1 MGPAAKSPLSSP
13 ICGISPENTPLA
25 VVNGWACTAA
35 GTARHAATAIAA
47 AMDLLRMLPLCS
59 NGASLTPFSLGSYAV
74 LIWRVVRSSRVARMD
89 RTVALVV
96 AVAIGGVLAAQAPLN
111 SALGA
116 APSAACRRRS
126 WRSGSRSRRCSRCAL
141 LAGGLSG
148 LGRLGEA
155 PLHVAVGGGLIGAL
169 YVGSIVWTVRA
180 LGAGGLTAATIA
192 GQLALAVVIDHFGWL
207 GVARSPITASKVLGI
222 ALLALGTWFVV
233 RD

>member
-1 MGPAAKSPLSSP
+1 
-13 ICGISPENTPLA
+13 
-25 VVNGWACTAA
+25 
-35 GTARHAATAIAA
+35 
-47 AMDLLRMLPLCS
+47 
-59 NGASLTPFSLGSYAV
+59 
-74 LIWRVVRSSRVARMD
+74 MD

-96 AVAIGGVLAAQAPLN
+96 ASAIGGVLAAQAPLN
-111 SALGA
+111 STLARTVGGVQASVVALGISFA
-116 APSAACRRRS
+116 ALAALCAV
-126 WRSGSRSRRCSRCAL
+126 SG
-141 LAGGLSG
+141 GFSG
-148 LGRLGEA
+148 LARLGDA

-207 GVARSPITASKVLGI
+207 GVARSPVTASKVFGI